1 MKTIWGIAA
10 TLGSP
15 VRTRSASG
23 HFAGYAVEEYA
34 SEMLG
39 TDIDCDHDES
49 LRIGEVAYAEITPQN
64 QLAIVGVVKAPW
76 LDEIERD
83 IYLSGTYYPDATPDR
98 RRSFLVARAHV
109 AGMSLPFSPANM
121 AARPVSWISG
131 DLRESG
137 DRRQWPI
144 SWRGN
149 APLVA
154 RAVDHLGQGTRDRSA
169 RIIDRRCDAGCDH
182 FPWEQLP
189 PRARRAIGDRGRE
202 QASGQLRH
210 SAHAGRLISVR

>member
-1 MKTIWGIAA
+1 LKTIWGIAT
-10 TLGSP
+10 TLGTP
-15 VRTRSASG
+15 VRTRSATG
-23 HFAGYAVEEYA
+23 QLVGYAVEEYA
-34 SEMLG
+34 PEMLR

-64 QLAIVGVVKAPW
+64 QLAIVGVVEADW
-76 LDEIERD
+76 LDELGERD
-83 IYLSGTYYPDATPDR
+83 LFLSGTYFPDATPDR
-98 RRSFLVARAHV
+98 RRSFIVPRATV
-109 AGMSLPFSPANM
+109 AGMSLTFGPANI

-144 SWRGN
+144 SWRTN

-154 RAVDHLGQGTRDRSA
+154 RAVDHLGTGTRNRSA
-169 RIIDRRCDAGCDH
+169 RIVDRRCDAGSD

-189 PRARRAIGDRGRE
+189 ARVRRAIGDRGRE
-202 QASGQLRH
+202 QAMGGLRH
-210 SAHAGRLISVR
+210 SAHAGCILSVR